1 MLRNVLIMASS
12 GIVLFSKEYVNAV
25 AQPRLVGSLITA
37 MLEFSNKASGAPV
50 SYIQMSSVAVTV
62 VTDDN
67 HKVFCA
73 MFHDTTD
80 GANFSAFVA
89 QELLAAFIAQHGDE
103 LGNIGHNLRDFHR
116 FQYKIL
122 TVIRESV
129 KPIVR
134 KLQKQRGILKAM
146 LVVDGAV
153 TCATGDVDPIGVLAN
168 LQALVNSSIDTMSFS
183 GDDVN
188 SMTIQSGRNSCIQV
202 SVVEGNDALVVVYK
216 KGAQATKNTAAIG
229 GVCSSN
235 TTCLCIST
243 HIAAKLTVIDDTWFQ
258 LTAGIL
264 TTGCPP

>member
-62 VTDDN
+62 VTNDN

-80 GANFSAFVA
+80 GASFSAFVA

-116 FQYKIL
+116 FQYRIL
-122 TVIRESV
+122 SVIRESV

-146 LVVDGAV
+146 LVMDGAV

-168 LQALVNSSIDTMSFS
+168 LQALVNSSIDTSD
-183 GDDVN
+183 GVN
-188 SMTIQSGRNSCIQV
+188 SMTIQNGRNSCIQV
-202 SVVEGNDALVVVYK
+202 SVVEGNDALVVIYK

-229 GVCSSN
+229 ECVRALRHVCVLARTLQQNSR
-235 TTCLCIST
+235 
-243 HIAAKLTVIDDTWFQ
+243 
-258 LTAGIL
+258 
-264 TTGCPP
+264 

>member
-12 GIVLFSKEYVNAV
+12 GIVLFSKEYANAV

-37 MLEFSNKASGAPV
+37 MLEFSTKTSGAPV
-50 SYIQMSSVAVTV
+50 SYIQMSFVAVTV
-62 VTDDN
+62 VTNDK

-80 GANFSAFVA
+80 GASFSAFVA

-116 FQYKIL
+116 FQYRIL
-122 TVIRESV
+122 SVIRESV

-134 KLQKQRGILKAM
+134 KLQNQRGILKAM

-168 LQALVNSSIDTMSFS
+168 LQALVNSSIDTSD
-183 GDDVN
+183 GVH

-229 GVCSSN
+229 ECVRALRHVCVLVRTLQQNSR
-235 TTCLCIST
+235 
-243 HIAAKLTVIDDTWFQ
+243 
-258 LTAGIL
+258 
-264 TTGCPP
+264 

>member
-12 GIVLFSKEYVNAV
+12 GIVLFSKEYANAV

-62 VTDDN
+62 VTNDK

-80 GANFSAFVA
+80 GASLSAFVA
-89 QELLAAFIAQHGDE
+89 QELLAAFIVQHGDE
-103 LGNIGHNLRDFHR
+103 LGNMGHNLRDFHR
-116 FQYKIL
+116 FQYRIL
-122 TVIRESV
+122 SVIRESV

-168 LQALVNSSIDTMSFS
+168 LQALVNSSIDMS
-183 GDDVN
+183 
-188 SMTIQSGRNSCIQV
+188 T
-202 SVVEGNDALVVVYK
+202 
-216 KGAQATKNTAAIG
+216 
-229 GVCSSN
+229 
-235 TTCLCIST
+235 LC
-243 HIAAKLTVIDDTWFQ
+243 
-258 LTAGIL
+258 
-264 TTGCPP
+264 